1 MCPGCINYHMKLYP
15 VFDTTYVT
23 MYHALDI
30 IVILSTNWGLKS
42 NPPTG
47 VKQIACCEF
56 GVAVLNQEGQVYQ
69 QIHGNN
75 GPRLKKN
82 FVLLDAFIS
91 DDVTVKKIVAHP
103 EGTKV
108 SELCNSTELDLF
120 FSFKIKTLS
129 NLLFSS
135 LSNYLISPF
144 LLVLYNLSSGKHF
157 LAITTQ
163 GELYSWGFG
172 DGGVLGNKDNSYC
185 KTPTRVNTL
194 GPDKVRAL
202 LILPFITF

>member
-1 MCPGCINYHMKLYP
+1 MKLYP

-103 EGTKV
+103 EGTIITTV

-129 NLLFSS
+129 NLFSS
-135 LSNYLISPF
+135 LSNYLISSPLSVIIRS
-144 LLVLYNLSSGKHF
+144 LLFSQYSIISPQASTSWPSPRKASCTVGALVTAGCWVTKTTVIVKHPPESTPSVLIRSESS
-157 LAITTQ
+157 
-163 GELYSWGFG
+163 
-172 DGGVLGNKDNSYC
+172 
-185 KTPTRVNTL
+185 
-194 GPDKVRAL
+194 
-202 LILPFITF
+202 

>member
-1 MCPGCINYHMKLYP
+1 MKLYP

-42 NPPTG
+42 NLPTG

-103 EGTKV
+103 EGTIITTV

-135 LSNYLISPF
+135 LSNYLIPPLLSVISPQASTSWPSPRKASCTVGA
-144 LLVLYNLSSGKHF
+144 LVTAGCWVTKTTVIVKHPPESTPSVLIRSESS
-157 LAITTQ
+157 
-163 GELYSWGFG
+163 
-172 DGGVLGNKDNSYC
+172 
-185 KTPTRVNTL
+185 
-194 GPDKVRAL
+194 
-202 LILPFITF
+202 

>member
-1 MCPGCINYHMKLYP
+1 M
-15 VFDTTYVT
+15 
-23 MYHALDI
+23 
-30 IVILSTNWGLKS
+30 
-42 NPPTG
+42 
-47 VKQIACCEF
+47 KQIACCEF

-103 EGTKV
+103 EGTIITTV

-129 NLLFSS
+129 NPLFSS
-135 LSNYLISPF
+135 LST
-144 LLVLYNLSSGKHF
+144 LYLSSGKHF